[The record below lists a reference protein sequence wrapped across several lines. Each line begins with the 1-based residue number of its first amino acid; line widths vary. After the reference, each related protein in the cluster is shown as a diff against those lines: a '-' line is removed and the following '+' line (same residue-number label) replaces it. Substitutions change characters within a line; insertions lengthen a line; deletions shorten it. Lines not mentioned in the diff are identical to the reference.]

1 LAVLERDLADIGPA
15 GTERRDADNGVRG
28 GTAGHFGGRPHVL
41 VDRRSLCFIDQGHRA
56 LGHAVGREE
65 TVIRTNQDVEERI
78 ADAVRHAAAHLSVH
92 GTHFLALYLLVHGI
106 IKVALVQAL
115 LRRKL
120 AAYPLAGIAFAA
132 FIVYQLYRFTITRA
146 FGLIAL
152 SVFDAVVIWLI
163 YLEYRAL
170 RRRKMLLS

>member
-1 LAVLERDLADIGPA
+1 MRLPRSTLRETLFRLSVWLKGLDGALELLGGVALYGVRPASIINLIALLTQDEITEDPRDLVAIY
-15 GTERRDADNGVRG
+15 
-28 GTAGHFGGRPHVL
+28 L
-41 VDRRSLCFIDQGHRA
+41 
-56 LGHAVGREE
+56 
-65 TVIRTNQDVEERI
+65 
-78 ADAVRHAAAHLSVH
+78 RHAAAHLSVH